1 MRKLGE
7 LSGKSNSLKYLWQ
20 DSNPTSGRQ
29 ITIINENVEDTQM
42 DWADYASRVSQR
54 DNESG
59 VVFIEQ
65 NTEGRSVKNM
75 SRRLSTIE

>member
-29 ITIINENVEDTQM
+29 ITIINENVEDAQM
-42 DWADYASRVSQR
+42 DWADYASRVS
-54 DNESG
+54 
-59 VVFIEQ
+59 
-65 NTEGRSVKNM
+65 
-75 SRRLSTIE
+75 